1 MIQVVF
7 MNQDRAAMHM
17 LEEVVT
23 NIVGRAAKHTSVV
36 VVTNLVRGARQQEE
50 TVIVERQMLTM
61 KMARCRGRW
70 KKKIHMVIVVIPMIP
85 MKKRTEMMRLFLIHG
100 IRTSRPE

>member
-1 MIQVVF
+1 
-7 MNQDRAAMHM
+7 MNQDRAAMHT
-17 LEEVVT
+17 LKVVVT
-23 NIVGRAAKHTSVV
+23 KKVGKAAEHTSVV
-36 VVTNLVRGARQQEE
+36 VVTNPVRAARQQEE
-50 TVIVERQMLTM
+50 TMILERQMVM
-61 KMARCRGRW
+61 MMARCRGRW